1 MNTHQMEPQI
11 LNMNNRFIQSNM
23 GDLYTIPNVADMD
36 FQDTDEVVVSKEMQ
50 RRPQFRLNEMRRMIS
65 DFT

>member
-1 MNTHQMEPQI
+1 MNTHPMQPQI
-11 LNMNNRFIQSNM
+11 LNLDNRFIQSNL
-23 GDLYTIPNVADMD
+23 GDLYTIPTIADID
-36 FQDTDEVVVSKEMQ
+36 FQDSDEVIVPKEMQ